1 MWLFGF
7 GLAEILAAVS
17 GTHSDLTNEELQAKL
32 QHLLCVLQVCASHSE
47 KTDFDHQGWKIARL
61 YAKKVQAQL
70 DRGLVSWSDFS
81 VFRGNPHP
89 SELIAAK
96 EELVKVVKKKNFEDP
111 PRGKLLCTT
120 WNSSTV
126 EKKCDWMVKNPDKG
140 KCNRRHDCSYCL
152 DKGLGS
158 FNHQK
163 SFCGKRIA
171 AGDS

>member
-1 MWLFGF
+1 M
-7 GLAEILAAVS
+7 
-17 GTHSDLTNEELQAKL
+17 
-32 QHLLCVLQVCASHSE
+32 
-47 KTDFDHQGWKIARL
+47 
-61 YAKKVQAQL
+61 
-70 DRGLVSWSDFS
+70 
-81 VFRGNPHP
+81 
-89 SELIAAK
+89 
-96 EELVKVVKKKNFEDP
+96 KVVKKKNFEDPPRGKWLGEDP